1 MAKMSEFYKE
11 IDKFEMLMLE
21 DYCKKYQNLKKFDWK
36 KIEIGYM
43 IEIRITKKRKPG
55 LPSDTYIFQS
65 VG

>member
-1 MAKMSEFYKE
+1 MSEFYSQ
-11 IDKFEMLMLE
+11 IDKYEMLNLE
-21 DYCKKYQNLKKFDWK
+21 NYCKKYEKLEKFEWK

-55 LPSDTYIFQS
+55 LPEDVYVFQS